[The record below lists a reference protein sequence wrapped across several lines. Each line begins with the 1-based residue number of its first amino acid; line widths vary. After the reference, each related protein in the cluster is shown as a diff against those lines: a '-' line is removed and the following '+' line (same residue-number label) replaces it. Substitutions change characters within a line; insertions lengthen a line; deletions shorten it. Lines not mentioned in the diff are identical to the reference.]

1 MSECSGPGMD
11 VRSERV
17 ADGGESWQNI
27 RLPGCW
33 SLPMSTQYALA
44 PEFAS
49 QPRITIPSNR
59 LLLRVFNL
67 ALRIQRR
74 GFSYGDGV
82 DVLTHSVHG
91 PDGNI
96 VPVFEIAP
104 KDLSGRAPALVD
116 YHGGG
121 FFFSYAA
128 LHLTAAERYA
138 VDGRCRVFFPDYRLS
153 IGHPFPAAFD
163 DCYATLAWVHANA
176 ATLGVDPQRV
186 AVIGD
191 SAGGAL
197 ADGVA
202 QKAADR
208 SENPIC
214 AQILIYPVTD
224 HETKTESAR
233 KFTDTPFWQTAS
245 NRNMWSVYLR
255 ESEHEKSGSSELV
268 PPYAAPL
275 HRESFAGLPSAW
287 VEVAE
292 FDPLRDEGQQYAEA
306 LREAGVPVEFREV
319 KRAIHGYDLV
329 KDSATAEANFEGRM
343 AAIQRFFGIS

>member
-1 MSECSGPGMD
+1 MGK
-11 VRSERV
+11 
-17 ADGGESWQNI
+17 
-27 RLPGCW
+27 
-33 SLPMSTQYALA
+33 QYDLA
-44 PEFAS
+44 PEFVS
-49 QPRITIPSNR
+49 QPRFAIPSNR
-59 LLLRVFNL
+59 MLLRGINLLLRF
-67 ALRIQRR
+67 QRR
-74 GFSYGDGV
+74 GFAWSDSV
-82 DVLTHSVHG
+82 DIKTHEIIG
-91 PDGNI
+91 QGGNI
-96 VPVFEIAP
+96 TPVSEIAP
-104 KDLSGRAPALVD
+104 KGLSGTSPALT
-116 YHGGG
+116 
-121 FFFSYAA
+121 YAA
-128 LHLTAAERYA
+128 LHLSFAERYA
-138 VDGRCRVFFPDYRLS
+138 IEGRCRVFFPDYRLS
-153 IGHPFPAAFD
+153 IDHPFPAAFD

-176 ATLGVDPQRV
+176 TELEIDPTQV
-186 AVIGD
+186 AILGD

-197 ADGVA
+197 AAGVA
-202 QKAADR
+202 QKALDR
-208 SENPIC
+208 KENPIC
-214 AQILIYPVTD
+214 AQILIYPATD
-224 HETKTESAR
+224 HQTKTESAR